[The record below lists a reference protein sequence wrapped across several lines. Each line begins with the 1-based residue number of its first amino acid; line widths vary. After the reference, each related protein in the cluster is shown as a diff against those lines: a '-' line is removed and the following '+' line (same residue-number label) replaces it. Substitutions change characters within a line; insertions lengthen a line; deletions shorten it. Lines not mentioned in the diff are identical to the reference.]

1 MGRLFLSSS
10 SSDDGGSSSSRGF
23 SIGALG
29 AGGSCMGLEE
39 KEEDEEVAA
48 SRRRSCCE
56 RDVFGG
62 LRGRRAGCGGERG
75 WVCGWEEED
84 EQAWRVSLRR
94 LRDMDGGGGA
104 PAGPCRGRTPK
115 RRRQFWF
122 GRRVFWLIQQR
133 TNGQKQWPRRFLRFG
148 EYDDDS
154 RLLISM

>member
-23 SIGALG
+23 SIGGPG
-29 AGGSCMGLEE
+29 AGGCTGLEE
-39 KEEDEEVAA
+39 KEEDEEAAA

-75 WVCGWEEED
+75 WVCGWEEEE
-84 EQAWRVSLRR
+84 EQALRVSLRR

-104 PAGPCRGRTPK
+104 PAGPCRGRKDTVAKAAILVWEENFLVDPTK
-115 RRRQFWF
+115 EQTVKNNGEGVLF
-122 GRRVFWLIQQR
+122 GLD
-133 TNGQKQWPRRFLRFG
+133 FG
-148 EYDDDS
+148 V
-154 RLLISM
+154 R